1 MGLHAVLFGGGL
13 DSSALLVHLVTTLPK
28 EEVDNIVLVH
38 IDYGQKA
45 IESELQAA
53 INQQV
58 QNGITGHDIIK
69 LKMDMTYS
77 GAGIMPNSVSD
88 TGVPKNNVLEL
99 RNPTLVM
106 LAASYL
112 ASVYPDQK
120 HYIYLGLHRE
130 PKDTAFKDA
139 VHHLYVDK
147 LNCIINTLLSGETQ
161 VLIRAP
167 FKNSTRQ
174 KIFRGLVDNVGMEY
188 VDRWVHT
195 CYEQDPCGVCT
206 HCKQL
211 EHMKN
216 VYNEKVEEVN
226 D

>member
-13 DSSALLVHLVTTLPK
+13 DSSALLVHLVSTLPK
-28 EEVDNIVLVH
+28 DEVENIVLIH

-45 IESELQAA
+45 VESELQAGVA
-53 INQQV
+53 QLR
-58 QNGITGHDIIK
+58 QNILKRDIIK

-77 GAGIMPNSVSD
+77 GAGIMPNSTSD

-106 LAASYL
+106 LASSYL
-112 ASVYPDQK
+112 ASVYPNEK
-120 HYIYLGLHRE
+120 HYIYLGLHKE

-147 LNCIINTLLSGETQ
+147 LNALINTLLSGETQ
-161 VLIRAP
+161 ILVRAP

-174 KIFRGLVDNVGMEY
+174 RIFGGLVDKVGMEY
-188 VDRWVHT
+188 VKHFVHT
-195 CYEQDPCGVCT
+195 CYEKVPCGTCA
-206 HCKQL
+206 HCQQL
-211 EHMKN
+211 KHMRD

-226 D
+226 E